1 MQKNLQS
8 LMNKLMKISV
18 AMMLALTAV
27 NYQIILAENTEPG
40 QPGETET
47 QENGQKETTT
57 PTPETPTPEPTV
69 ITTPEPTPIS
79 TVEPT
84 PETTPEPTPASTVE
98 PTSGTTPEPTPETT
112 PEPTQEPTPEPTLE
126 PTLEPA
132 EAFDYKISYVID
144 PEAAAVVE
152 GPDGM
157 NAEEE
162 AVFTVEP
169 AAGYQLVSVK
179 INDELIEPLE
189 TGDEKA
195 DAVNTALRY
204 QIPQTE
210 NDVTVVVAL
219 EQEAAVIPA
228 AEYTAETEDAV
239 ITVSV
244 PEGAFTEEVRLQ
256 AEKIMEPTRLEA
268 VADQV
273 EDALEE
279 AQLIVGMAAYDI
291 SFYSLSSGEEI
302 EPQAGVSV
310 NISLKAP
317 LTENLSEDVVE
328 PEMQVVHLP
337 EDAAAEIIAAAQNA
351 ETTEINF

>member
-69 ITTPEPTPIS
+69 ITTPEPP
-79 TVEPT
+79 
-84 PETTPEPTPASTVE
+84 PASTVE
-98 PTSGTTPEPTPETT
+98 PTSGTTPEPTPETP